1 MSISTPKHYSS
12 AVFAITSAI
21 LMATIGVFSKYIG
34 LSAATITCFR
44 LLGGAFFMVLFLL
57 LQGKISLLAKRPSA
71 PVIVNGFFLAGF
83 IIFYVQ
89 AMNHTTMAN
98 AIMLVY
104 FAPLFSAV
112 IAHFFMKE
120 RLRLFSIALI
130 IFAILGFA
138 MMLEFKLDL
147 QGDKER
153 TLGMSFAFL
162 AMLCYSGFILV
173 NRKIS
178 DHVFTSTFYQLLVG
192 GTVLVPVVFYS
203 YTAIT
208 MQQSFL
214 LAAVGFFPGFLGILL
229 AVVALRH
236 LNTAS
241 FGTLAY
247 FEPLSVVLFGW
258 LIFGERLSAL
268 QMVGCFIILSCGII
282 KVITDTKT
290 EKTQLA

>member
-1 MSISTPKHYSS
+1 
-12 AVFAITSAI
+12 
-21 LMATIGVFSKYIG
+21 
-34 LSAATITCFR
+34 
-44 LLGGAFFMVLFLL
+44 
-57 LQGKISLLAKRPSA
+57 
-71 PVIVNGFFLAGF
+71 
-83 IIFYVQ
+83 
-89 AMNHTTMAN
+89 MNFTTMAN

-120 RLRLFSIALI
+120 RLRLLAIALI
-130 IFAILGFA
+130 VFAILGFA

-147 QGDKER
+147 QGDKKR
-153 TLGMSFAFL
+153 VLGVSFAVL
-162 AMLCYSGFILV
+162 AMLCYSGFMLV

-192 GTVLVPVVFYS
+192 GTILVPVVLYS
-203 YTAIT
+203 SSAIT
-208 MQQSFL
+208 MQQSLL
-214 LAAVGFFPGFLGILL
+214 LAGVGFFPGFLGILL

-258 LIFGERLSAL
+258 LIFGEKLSGL
-268 QMVGCFIILSCGII
+268 QMGGCFIILFSGII
-282 KVITDTKT
+282 KVIADTKT